1 MRKNKG
7 LRFEDKVRTTIA
19 SGQLWFN
26 KGDIKDSISTIEC
39 KYTDK
44 KGFRITLDML
54 EKIWDQAL
62 TAQTEPR
69 FVLGIRRNDKEIFV
83 LYGSV
88 QLERK

>member
-1 MRKNKG
+1 MKRKGSK
-7 LRFEDKVRTTIA
+7 FEDKVKRTIG
-19 SGQLWFN
+19 SGNLWFN
-26 KGDIKDSISTIEC
+26 KGDLKDKDSTIEC

-69 FVLGIRRNDKEIFV
+69 FVLGIRRNDREIFMFS
-83 LYGSV
+83 GTI